1 MLLFRTKFLSSAI
14 LHEFDSR
21 FNLLKRGIRVLEIN
35 HLKGE
40 WTKLIVQRVRS
51 SDSKGTPVI
60 AVDQTGAQPEID
72 GAHFIKEDF
81 ASEAALIQIQK
92 ALDLNPVD
100 LVPITAIASS

>member
-1 MLLFRTKFLSSAI
+1 M
-14 LHEFDSR
+14 
-21 FNLLKRGIRVLEIN
+21 
-35 HLKGE
+35 
-40 WTKLIVQRVRS
+40 
-51 SDSKGTPVI
+51 I
-60 AVDQTGAQPEID
+60 ALDQTGAQPEID